1 MSIDDFDI
9 NPEALQQLP
18 LFQQLDA
25 QTVVSIADA
34 GRALHVP
41 RAGRILNRGDRLDG
55 FYVVFEGSLKMY
67 ILSCDGT
74 ERILRILRRGDS
86 FGEAMMFNGFD
97 SPVFVDA
104 LTNSQVAYI
113 PHRLVAD
120 VLAHDP
126 RFIESMFRGMS
137 HLLLDFVRDIEACC
151 LMNAKQRTV
160 AYLLRLAE
168 HRGTQEQQVTL
179 PASKWVVASMLNLA
193 PETFS
198 RELHRLQADGL
209 VEVVRRTIH
218 VKDRAGLLEIVHGT
232 AAVGMAT

>member
-1 MSIDDFDI
+1 MTIDDFDI
-9 NPEALQQLP
+9 NAEALRQLP
-18 LFQQLDA
+18 LFRQLDA
-25 QTVVSIADA
+25 QTVTTIADA
-34 GRALHVP
+34 GRALNVA
-41 RAGRILNRGDRLDG
+41 RTARILNRGDNLDG
-55 FYVVFEGSLKMY
+55 FYVVFAGSLKMY
-67 ILSCDGT
+67 ILSCDGA
-74 ERILRILRRGDS
+74 ERILRILRTGDS

-104 LTNSQVAYI
+104 LTDSQVAYI

-120 VLAHDP
+120 VLAQNP
-126 RFIESMFRGMS
+126 VFIESMFRGMS
-137 HLLLDFVRDIEACC
+137 RLLLDFVRDIESCC

-168 HRGTQEQQVTL
+168 HRGPHDQQVTL

-209 VEVVRRTIH
+209 IEIVRRTIH
-218 VKDRAGLLEIVHGT
+218 VRDMTGLMEIVDGA
-232 AAVGMAT
+232 AAVSVAT